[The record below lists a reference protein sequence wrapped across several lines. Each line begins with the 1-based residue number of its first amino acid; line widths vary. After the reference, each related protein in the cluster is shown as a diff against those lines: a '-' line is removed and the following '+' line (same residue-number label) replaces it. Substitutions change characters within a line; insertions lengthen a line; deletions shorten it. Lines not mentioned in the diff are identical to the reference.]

1 MVTTEQDLNKIY
13 QDNLKFWDAAWKRV
27 SKPHKELPKLPYIH
41 EITRKL
47 KKYQVKRVLDLGCG
61 SGRNANYLAQ
71 NGFKVFGYD
80 WSQEAIEQAKQE
92 NYPERLLEGSAV
104 FNVKDLMTNDWGFMK
119 YDIVIDFGYFHF
131 FAPELRPHYHEQLK
145 KVLKSGGI
153 YINESG
159 RYKKWKSNPLKY
171 IPPYLEKEV
180 WKEFDYL
187 NIEKLEENM
196 IPPHNNYG
204 EYPCWNVF
212 ARKL

>member
-1 MVTTEQDLNKIY
+1 MHIFYEEFFWDKIY
-13 QDNLKFWDAAWKRV
+13 KDKTAAWGYE
-27 SKPHKELPKLPYIH
+27 PAEC
-41 EITRKL
+41 L
-47 KKYQVKRVLDLGCG
+47 KKWMKEFPANATVLDLGCG